1 MGLPRSFADETYNSP
16 ELRAVQKKIGNIAFN
31 TVTGNYTLV
40 AEDEQKAIEV
50 NSATD
55 CTITVPGNGLVPFP
69 VGTNIPVIW
78 FGVGRPT
85 IVPGSG
91 VTIHSDGD
99 DNILPSRYKP
109 AALVKRATN
118 EWYLWGIGDTGTT
131 SGGAGD
137 VTPPT
142 VVSRII
148 ANATPT
154 KLRITY
160 NEALLTSS
168 VPVNSNFILNEGAP
182 GAGFTG
188 TPVVSGSYVE
198 LTLSVAATAG
208 QAFDL
213 GYTGTAIKDLAGN
226 SAGTYATQTVT
237 NNVAGGSGLVDL
249 IPTGTGITETSTKV
263 WHSAATDNNWVH
275 QAKDNTKSLA
285 GVGGI
290 QIKYPAGTETDGSS
304 NRETFFGLHTS
315 NVLAGGYGSTP
326 LMAASVR
333 IHDASV
339 LEWGLAGTRTD
350 MGSPAVV
357 DRYYRLYRDS
367 GNDVYLQESTTGLPG
382 SWGNL
387 QLVGN
392 ITGTLYA
399 VFDFFGNASKGFITE
414 PKGEG
419 FA

>member
-1 MGLPRSFADETYNSP
+1 MANKFLPKTISYTTVIPFDQPVTYLGQHTITGPLTFTIDPAGGAQPSFGAI
-16 ELRAVQKKIGNIAFN
+16 LR
-31 TVTGNYTLV
+31 LV
-40 AEDEQKAIEV
+40 ADGA
-50 NSATD
+50 
-55 CTITVPGNGLVPFP
+55 
-69 VGTNIPVIW
+69 NIPDLSAFKSI
-78 FGVGRPT
+78 
-85 IVPGSG
+85 GSG
-91 VTIHSDGD
+91 SWSNTATAVNTLWFVYDGAD
-99 DNILPSRYKP
+99 YSVSITQPVVI
-109 AALVKRATN
+109 A
-118 EWYLWGIGDTGTT
+118 
-131 SGGAGD
+131 GGGGGD

-142 VVSRII
+142 VVSRVIE
-148 ANATPT
+148 NATPT

-160 NEALLTSS
+160 NEALDTSS
-168 VPVNSNFILNEGAP
+168 VPANSNFILNEGSP

-188 TPVVSGSYVE
+188 TPVVGTNYVE
-198 LTLSVAATAG
+198 LTLSVAATSVDLY
-208 QAFDL
+208 DL

-226 SAGTYATQTVT
+226 SAGTYSTQTVT
-237 NNVAGGSGLVDL
+237 NNVGSGGGLVDL
-249 IPTGTGITETSTKV
+249 TPTGSGITETSTDV
-263 WHSAATDNNWVH
+263 WHSSATDNNWVH
-275 QAKDNTKSLA
+275 RAKDDVLSLA

-290 QIKYPAGTETDGSS
+290 QVKYPAGASTDGSE

-315 NVLAGGYGSTP
+315 NVLAGGFGSTP

-339 LEWGLAGTRTD
+339 LEWGLAGVRTD

-367 GNDVYLQESTTGLPG
+367 SNDVYLQESTTGLSG

-399 VFDFFGNASKGFITE
+399 VFDFFGNAAKGFITE

>member
-1 MGLPRSFADETYNSP
+1 MNKFLPKTISFTTAIPFDQPVTYLGEYTLTGP
-16 ELRAVQKKIGNIAFN
+16 IAFTIN
-31 TVTGNYTLV
+31 PAGAQPSFGAILRLV
-40 AEDEQKAIEV
+40 SD
-50 NSATD
+50 
-55 CTITVPGNGLVPFP
+55 
-69 VGTNIPVIW
+69 GTNVPNFSAFKSIGTGSWSNTAAAVNTLWWVFDGVDYCLSITQPVVIA
-78 FGVGRPT
+78 GG
-85 IVPGSG
+85 GG
-91 VTIHSDGD
+91 GGD
-99 DNILPSRYKP
+99 LTAPVLQTANVADATPSRID
-109 AALVKRATN
+109 L
-118 EWYLWGIGDTGTT
+118 
-131 SGGAGD
+131 
-137 VTPPT
+137 
-142 VVSRII
+142 
-148 ANATPT
+148 
-154 KLRITY
+154 TY
-160 NEALLTSS
+160 NENLDTGS
-168 VPVNSNFILNEGAP
+168 VPSAGNFGVLVDGVASN
-182 GAGFTG
+182 
-188 TPVVSGSYVE
+188 PVVSIAIVGMQVRVT
-198 LTLSVAATAG
+198 LTDPITAG
-208 QAFDL
+208 QVIL
-213 GYTGTAIKDLAGN
+213 ISYTGGTNKIQDVAGN
-226 SAGTYATQTVT
+226 DAAIFSNQPVT
-237 NNVAGGSGLVDL
+237 NSVGGSGLVDL
-249 IPTGTGITETSTKV
+249 TPTGSGITETSTHV
-263 WHSAATDNNWVH
+263 WHSGATDNNWIH
-275 QAKDNTKSLA
+275 RAKDDVLSLA

-290 QIKYPAGTETDGSS
+290 QVKYPAGSETDGST